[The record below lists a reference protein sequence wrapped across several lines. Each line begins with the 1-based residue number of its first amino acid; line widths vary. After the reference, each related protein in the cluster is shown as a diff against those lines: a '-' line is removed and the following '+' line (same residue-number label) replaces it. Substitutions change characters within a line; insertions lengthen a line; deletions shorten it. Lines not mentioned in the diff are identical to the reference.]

1 MKAALLIPAAG
12 LGLRLGWDG
21 PKALVDLGGAP
32 MLAVT
37 LSRFAAADLTPP
49 AVVTAPP
56 GRAADFDRAV
66 SALSPFPCA
75 FVEGGAERQDSV
87 LAGLEALP
95 DFTDLV
101 VIHDAARPLVSP
113 EIVQAVMDAA
123 RGHGAATAAL
133 PVTDTILQAD
143 AEAFLSD
150 TPDRSLLWA
159 CQTPQAFR
167 LDIILEAHRRA
178 RREGWR
184 TTDDATL
191 ARRAGHPVKLVLGA
205 QENLKVTTPFDLRL
219 ALRLRREEKA

>member
-87 LAGLEALP
+87 LAGLESLP
-95 DFTDLV
+95 DFTELV
-101 VIHDAARPLVSP
+101 VIHDAARPLVFP
-113 EIVQAVMDAA
+113 DTVRAVMDAA
-123 RGHGAATAAL
+123 RAHGAATVAL

-143 AEAFLSD
+143 GAECLAE
-150 TPDRSLLWA
+150 TPDRSRLWA

-167 LDIILEAHRRA
+167 LDIILDAHRRA

-184 TTDDATL
+184 VTDDATL
-191 ARRAGHPVKLVLGA
+191 ARRAGHSVRLVRGT

-219 ALRLRREEKA
+219 ALRLRREERQ